1 MKIWI
6 SEIKYLLK
14 KYTHLFK
21 EIWSFRKDMAPPLRK
36 QDEYDFLPAH
46 LELIERPV
54 SPTPRMISLLIILFL
69 VISVVISILFH
80 VEIVAVSSGKLELSG
95 RSKTIQ
101 PFETSLVKKVYVKD
115 GETVK
120 KGQLLIA
127 LSAIGIDADR
137 AKIESALSQA
147 KLTEKRQYLL
157 LQAIEKN
164 KLPDL
169 EFESKQNDLNYDILR
184 SEQLLKEQF
193 TSWMASRAQQDA
205 VIRQR
210 TAEKESI
217 ESNIKK
223 LNGQKKIVFEK
234 LNDISKLYSKQAISK
249 HEYLNQENLY
259 IDISNEINI
268 QSSRLKEV
276 SAAILQANE
285 EYELLLKTF
294 RRDTLEQL
302 NQTKETINQ
311 LNHDFEKIKEREQA
325 LNIKSPVDGV
335 VQQVT
340 TFTEG
345 GVVTTAQSL
354 MVIVPENEKLS
365 AKIMIANKDIGFIRV
380 GQPVIIKIEAFPYTK
395 YGYIHGKVKTVSSE
409 SIEDKEK
416 GLYFDGYITLEQSSI
431 NIDGK
436 DVSLT
441 SGMSITAEIITG
453 YRRVIDFILSPF
465 EETINE
471 SLGER

>member
-1 MKIWI
+1 
-6 SEIKYLLK
+6 
-14 KYTHLFK
+14 
-21 EIWSFRKDMAPPLRK
+21 APPLRK

-259 IDISNEINI
+259 
-268 QSSRLKEV
+268 
-276 SAAILQANE
+276 
-285 EYELLLKTF
+285 
-294 RRDTLEQL
+294 
-302 NQTKETINQ
+302 
-311 LNHDFEKIKEREQA
+311 
-325 LNIKSPVDGV
+325 
-335 VQQVT
+335 
-340 TFTEG
+340 
-345 GVVTTAQSL
+345 
-354 MVIVPENEKLS
+354 
-365 AKIMIANKDIGFIRV
+365 
-380 GQPVIIKIEAFPYTK
+380 
-395 YGYIHGKVKTVSSE
+395 
-409 SIEDKEK
+409 
-416 GLYFDGYITLEQSSI
+416 
-431 NIDGK
+431 
-436 DVSLT
+436 
-441 SGMSITAEIITG
+441 
-453 YRRVIDFILSPF
+453 
-465 EETINE
+465 
-471 SLGER
+471 

>member
-1 MKIWI
+1 
-6 SEIKYLLK
+6 
-14 KYTHLFK
+14 
-21 EIWSFRKDMAPPLRK
+21 
-36 QDEYDFLPAH
+36 
-46 LELIERPV
+46 
-54 SPTPRMISLLIILFL
+54 
-69 VISVVISILFH
+69 
-80 VEIVAVSSGKLELSG
+80 
-95 RSKTIQ
+95 
-101 PFETSLVKKVYVKD
+101 
-115 GETVK
+115 
-120 KGQLLIA
+120 
-127 LSAIGIDADR
+127 
-137 AKIESALSQA
+137 
-147 KLTEKRQYLL
+147 
-157 LQAIEKN
+157 
-164 KLPDL
+164 
-169 EFESKQNDLNYDILR
+169 
-184 SEQLLKEQF
+184 
-193 TSWMASRAQQDA
+193 
-205 VIRQR
+205 
-210 TAEKESI
+210 
-217 ESNIKK
+217 
-223 LNGQKKIVFEK
+223 
-234 LNDISKLYSKQAISK
+234 
-249 HEYLNQENLY
+249 
-259 IDISNEINI
+259 
-268 QSSRLKEV
+268 KEV

-441 SGMSITAEIITG
+441 SGMSI
-453 YRRVIDFILSPF
+453 
-465 EETINE
+465 
-471 SLGER
+471 